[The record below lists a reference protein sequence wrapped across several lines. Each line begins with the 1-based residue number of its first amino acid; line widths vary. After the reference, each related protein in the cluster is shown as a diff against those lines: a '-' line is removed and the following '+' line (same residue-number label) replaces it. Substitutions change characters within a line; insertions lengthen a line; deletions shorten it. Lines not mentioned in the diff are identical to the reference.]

1 MTKFTFNKTTG
12 TLEPNAQQQTSE
24 SIVEQP
30 EMEVPNANNEIVNI
44 AEKADQSNLSSTDD
58 EAEIVFKQF
67 SDLSVMRIDDQATG
81 KWLCYFSGY
90 ALDIK
95 FNMEELKGVHAT
107 KKIEAALEGLNKLF
121 RKIILDQA
129 VGG

>member
-1 MTKFTFNKTTG
+1 MTKYVFNKETG
-12 TLEPNAQQQTSE
+12 TLDVQSPKQEGVIEKKELEIPQAREENVKN
-24 SIVEQP
+24 IVAKPEQ
-30 EMEVPNANNEIVNI
+30 VNV
-44 AEKADQSNLSSTDD
+44 ENGE
-58 EAEIVFKQF
+58 EAEMVFKQF
-67 SDLSVMRIDDQATG
+67 SDLSIMRVDDQATG

-95 FNMEELKGVHAT
+95 FNMEELKGANAS

-129 VGG
+129 VGS

>member
-1 MTKFTFNKTTG
+1 MTKFSFNKETG
-12 TLEPNAQQQTSE
+12 TLEVKSPQQKDVIE
-24 SIVEQP
+24 KK
-30 EMEVPNANNEIVNI
+30 EMEVPQAKEEDVKNIVTKPEQPNI
-44 AEKADQSNLSSTDD
+44 DGGE
-58 EAEIVFKQF
+58 EAEVVFRQF
-67 SDLSVMRIDDQATG
+67 SDLSIMRVDDQATG

-95 FNMEELKGVHAT
+95 FNMEELKGANAS

>member
-1 MTKFTFNKTTG
+1 MTKYSFNKETG
-12 TLEPNAQQQTSE
+12 TLEPKSPQQKDVIE
-24 SIVEQP
+24 KK
-30 EMEVPNANNEIVNI
+30 EMEVPQAKEEDVKNIVTKPEQPNV
-44 AEKADQSNLSSTDD
+44 DD
-58 EAEIVFKQF
+58 GEEAEVVFRQF
-67 SDLSVMRIDDQATG
+67 SDLSIMRVDDQATG

-95 FNMEELKGVHAT
+95 FNMEELKGANAS

>member
-1 MTKFTFNKTTG
+1 MDVQSPKQEGVIEKKE
-12 TLEPNAQQQTSE
+12 LEIPQAGEENVKN
-24 SIVEQP
+24 IVAKPEQ
-30 EMEVPNANNEIVNI
+30 ANVENGE
-44 AEKADQSNLSSTDD
+44 
-58 EAEIVFKQF
+58 EAEMVFKQF
-67 SDLSVMRIDDQATG
+67 SDLSIMRVDDQATG

-95 FNMEELKGVHAT
+95 FNMEELKGANAS

-129 VGG
+129 VGS

>member
-1 MTKFTFNKTTG
+1 MTKFVFDKETG
-12 TLEPNAQQQTSE
+12 TMKPQSPREEGVIEKETLKVPVTSE
-24 SIVEQP
+24 EAI
-30 EMEVPNANNEIVNI
+30 NI
-44 AEKADQSNLSSTDD
+44 ASKADQPNVDNDD
-58 EAEIVFKQF
+58 EAEVVFKKQ
-67 SDLSVMRIDDQATG
+67 SDLSIMRVDDQATG

-95 FNMEELKGVHAT
+95 FNMEELKKGNST

>member
-1 MTKFTFNKTTG
+1 MTKFVFNKETG
-12 TLEPNAQQQTSE
+12 TLDVQSPQSQD
-24 SIVEQP
+24 IVENAD
-30 EMEVPNANNEIVNI
+30 MEIPVSEEAVNI
-44 AEKADQSNLSSTDD
+44 VEAPNQANVANDD

-67 SDLSVMRIDDQATG
+67 SDLSIMRVDDQATG

-95 FNMEELKGVHAT
+95 FNMDELKGANAT

>member
-1 MTKFTFNKTTG
+1 MTKYVFNKETG
-12 TLEPNAQQQTSE
+12 TLDVQSPKQEGVIEKKELEIPQVREENVKN
-24 SIVEQP
+24 IVTKPEQ
-30 EMEVPNANNEIVNI
+30 ANVENGE
-44 AEKADQSNLSSTDD
+44 
-58 EAEIVFKQF
+58 EAEMVFKQF
-67 SDLSVMRIDDQATG
+67 SDLSIMRVDDQATG

-95 FNMEELKGVHAT
+95 FNMEELKGANAS

-129 VGG
+129 VGS

>member
-1 MTKFTFNKTTG
+1 MAKYSFNKETG
-12 TLEPNAQQQTSE
+12 TLEVKSSQQKDVIE
-24 SIVEQP
+24 KK
-30 EMEVPNANNEIVNI
+30 EMEVPQAREENVKNIVTKPEQPN
-44 AEKADQSNLSSTDD
+44 TDD
-58 EAEIVFKQF
+58 EEEAEVVFRQF
-67 SDLSVMRIDDQATG
+67 SDLSIMRVDDQATG

-95 FNMEELKGVHAT
+95 FNMEELKGANAS